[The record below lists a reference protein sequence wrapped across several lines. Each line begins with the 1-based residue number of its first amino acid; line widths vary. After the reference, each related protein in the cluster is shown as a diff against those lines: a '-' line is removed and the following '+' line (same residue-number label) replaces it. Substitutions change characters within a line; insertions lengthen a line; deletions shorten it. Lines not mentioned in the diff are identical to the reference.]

1 VHIEPNIT
9 ANVTEPLPAV
19 EEDLDESFKFDWLQW
34 APLMAIVVV
43 FCILGCIIFCIG
55 CKYCGWKCQLESR
68 QKVVEKVRS
77 RDDEDNDL
85 SQARL
90 RNQDQT
96 VINIDDEP
104 KVQAVLE
111 EKGMQTDML
120 SEKTVDVVNQTK
132 KIESELGDR
141 STKTELTAFRTEKS
155 APDVMPRPMNF
166 NKKRSRIVVESY
178 EDPEVGKQI
187 ENLEKESSTVGLA
200 DSTER

>member
-1 VHIEPNIT
+1 
-9 ANVTEPLPAV
+9 
-19 EEDLDESFKFDWLQW
+19 
-34 APLMAIVVV
+34 
-43 FCILGCIIFCIG
+43 
-55 CKYCGWKCQLESR
+55 
-68 QKVVEKVRS
+68 
-77 RDDEDNDL
+77 
-85 SQARL
+85 
-90 RNQDQT
+90 
-96 VINIDDEP
+96 
-104 KVQAVLE
+104 
-111 EKGMQTDML
+111 MQTDML